1 MSLSNKHHR
10 FHGTIC
16 QDMIEKKEIVTRM
29 LATVTDQEV
38 TLLKFASVRF
48 S

>member
-1 MSLSNKHHR
+1 MSLSNEHDR